1 MFEENV
7 QTIRRHYEREAE
19 AFRGGDVRA
28 FLEEF
33 GYDQGIVEAGEEEG
47 ALVEGGW
54 RGHDGVTALLEIA
67 GPVCPSERPRPTGT
81 DESLATRLGY
91 IAGPNYLLAALD
103 RAQLAAFKAFASAAP
118 NCSPTSTSRPPTA
131 TPKGD

>member
-1 MFEENV
+1 MSEANV
-7 QTIRRHYEREAE
+7 RTIRRHYEREAE
-19 AFRGGDVRA
+19 AFRGGDVHA

-54 RGHDGVTALLEIA
+54 RGHDGVTAFLEIA

-81 DESLATRLGY
+81 DESLATWLGC
-91 IAGPNYLLAALD
+91 IAGLNHLLAALD
-103 RAQLAAFKAFASAAP
+103 RAQLAAFKAFASGGSELLAYFDE
-118 NCSPTSTSRPPTA
+118 PTTNGYA
-131 TPKGD
+131 EG

>member
-33 GYDQGIVEAGEEEG
+33 WYDQGVVEAGEEEG
-47 ALVEGGW
+47 AFVEEA
-54 RGHDGVTALLEIA
+54 GVARTA
-67 GPVCPSERPRPTGT
+67 
-81 DESLATRLGY
+81 
-91 IAGPNYLLAALD
+91 
-103 RAQLAAFKAFASAAP
+103 
-118 NCSPTSTSRPPTA
+118 
-131 TPKGD
+131 